1 MTSAAETIQKLGIV
15 RLGVMAAVLAGLAG
29 FFFFLIARISS
40 PEMTLLYGDLDPSD
54 GARVVSKLE
63 ASATPYD
70 IKGGGTQIY
79 VPADQVARMRM
90 GMAEAGIP
98 TGGSIGY
105 EIFDKGETLGTTS
118 FVQNINRMRAL
129 EGELSRTIRTLSPI
143 ASARVHLVMP
153 KKSLFGTQRDEPRAS
168 IVIKLQ
174 GPGRLSKNRVSSIQ
188 HLVASA
194 VPGLDAANIS
204 IVDDRG
210 NLLARGD
217 KEANSMGAPLDI
229 DEARFDYERRL
240 GRSIEDLVG
249 RIVGLGKVRAEVTE
263 DLDFDRTTENS
274 EIYDPDGRVVRS
286 SQTTE
291 EGNQSKEALANQGVS
306 VQNNLPDAPEGEEA
320 GGNSTQSN
328 RVEEVVNYE
337 ISKTIRSHVRESGG
351 IKHLSLAVLVDGN
364 YTTNESGAEQYA
376 PRTEEEM
383 QKIGKLVKSAI
394 GFSEERGDTVEVINM
409 RFAPEA
415 TLDVL
420 EIESFFLGLEKHQ
433 VIRLAE
439 ILILVFFGLLILLLV
454 VKPLLSKAMEGGS
467 SSVGEGQASPEAV
480 QGAVEAHALAQAQ
493 TQAPEAGTMPAA
505 LAAPQSS
512 ELSQMIDLKKV
523 EGQVRAS
530 SVQKIGDMINESPDE
545 AVNIVRGWMNEKVG

>member
-1 MTSAAETIQKLGIV
+1 MASAAETIQRLGVV
-15 RLGVMAAVLAGLAG
+15 RLGVMASVLAGLAG
-29 FFFFLIARISS
+29 FFFFLIARVTT

-63 ASATPYD
+63 TSATPYE

-79 VPADQVARMRM
+79 VPADQVSRIRM

-105 EIFDKGETLGTTS
+105 EIFDRGESLGTTS
-118 FVQNINRMRAL
+118 FVQNINRTRAL

-168 IVIKLQ
+168 IVLKLQ
-174 GPGRLSKNRVSSIQ
+174 GPGKLSKNRVSSIQ

-194 VPGLDAANIS
+194 VPGLEAANIS

-210 NLLARGD
+210 NLLAKGD
-217 KEANSMGAPLDI
+217 KEANAMGATLDI

-240 GRSIEDLVG
+240 SRSIEELIG
-249 RIVGLGKVRAEVTE
+249 RIVGLGKVRAEVTA

-291 EGNQSKEALANQGVS
+291 EGQQSKESSANQGVS
-306 VQNNLPDAPEGEEA
+306 VQNNLPDAPEGEDA
-320 GGNSTQSN
+320 NGNTAKSN

-337 ISKTIRSHVRESGG
+337 ITKTIRSHVKESGG
-351 IKHLSLAVLVDGN
+351 IKRLSLAVLVDGN
-364 YTTNESGAEQYA
+364 YKTTESGTEEYA
-376 PRTEEEM
+376 PRSEQEM
-383 QKIGKLVKSAI
+383 KKISTLVKTAI
-394 GFSEERGDTVEVINM
+394 GFNEERGDIVEVINM

-415 TLDVL
+415 TLDVF
-420 EIESFFLGLEKHQ
+420 EAEAFFLGLEKHQ
-433 VIRLAE
+433 VIRMAE
-439 ILILVFFGLLILLLV
+439 VLILVLFGLLVLLLV
-454 VKPLLSKAMEGGS
+454 VKPLLSRAMEGGS
-467 SSVGEGQASPEAV
+467 GANVRNEGGRASPEVVQKAV
-480 QGAVEAHALAQAQ
+480 QAHAQVQGGAPAPLPVPKGGDL
-493 TQAPEAGTMPAA
+493 TQMT
-505 LAAPQSS
+505 
-512 ELSQMIDLKKV
+512 ELKQV
-523 EGQVRAS
+523 EGQVSSS
-530 SVQKIGDMINESPDE
+530 SVQQIGNMINESPDD
-545 AVNIVRGWMNEKVG
+545 AVNIVRSWMNEKVG